1 MRTDI
6 VVNWVKTLVTT
17 QAIVVPGRIPDIP
30 KRFIGVAMVPGSGLV
45 LEDTFDVVAFQLT
58 CRGGERNLADT
69 ENIADQIDRAILR
82 HGSGFHLGTGSD
94 RVWVEGLGRAGA
106 GPSAAPLRDSE
117 SRWITTTT
125 YWMSVSTD
133 I

>member
-1 MRTDI
+1 MRTDV

-30 KRFIGVAMVPGSGLV
+30 KRYIGVAMVPGSGLV
-45 LEDTFDVVAFQLT
+45 LESLFDVIGFQLT

-69 ENIADQIDRAILR
+69 EYIADQVDKAILR
-82 HGSGFHLGTGSD
+82 HGSGFYLGSGND
-94 RVWVEGLGRAGA
+94 RVWVDGLGRAGA
-106 GPSAAPLRDSE
+106 APTAGVLRDSE
-117 SRWITTTT
+117 SRWTTTAT
-125 YWMSVSTD
+125 YWMSVSTN